1 MEADRH
7 RKGRSDEMKLPYSAP
22 VHPPLESDS
31 RILLGPGPSNV
42 EPQVL
47 QAMAA
52 SMVGHLDPFFLEA
65 MDRIQDLLRYAFQ
78 SQNPLTIPVS
88 GTGSA
93 AMETAMANLIEP
105 GDPVLVCVNGFFGE
119 RMADMA
125 RRYQGEV
132 RILQRPWAEV
142 FTLEEIEA
150 ELKARPAKVVAVVHG
165 ETSTGALQPLEGM
178 VDMVREH
185 GGLLVVDA
193 VATLGGVPLL
203 VDELDLDVCYSGS
216 QKCLSAP
223 PGLGPITIG
232 PRAAAALA
240 GRKTAVGSWYFD
252 LTGVQKY
259 WGKERTY
266 HHTAPISANFA
277 LYEALRLLAAE
288 GLEARWARH
297 RRCAELLWEGLAA
310 LDLTLLIPEPYR
322 MVTVTTVRVP
332 DGVNEAQVRARL
344 REEFHIEIAGGL
356 GVLKGKVWRIGLMG
370 HSAREQNVAA
380 LLGGLE
386 AILH

>member
-1 MEADRH
+1 MR
-7 RKGRSDEMKLPYSAP
+7 LPYSAP
-22 VHPPLESDS
+22 ARPPLETVS

-42 EPQVL
+42 DPQVL

-52 SMVGHLDPFFLEA
+52 SMVGHLDPFFLET

-78 SQNPLTIPVS
+78 STNPLTIPVS

-150 ELKARPAKVVAVVHG
+150 ELKARPAKVVAIVHG

-178 VDMVREH
+178 AAMVRGN

-203 VDELDLDVCYSGS
+203 VDELGIDVCYTGS
-216 QKCLSAP
+216 QKCLSCP
-223 PGLGPITIG
+223 PGLGPITLG

-240 GRKTAVGSWYFD
+240 ARKTTVGSWYFD

-277 LYEALRLLAAE
+277 LYEGLRMLAQE

-297 RRCAELLWEGLAA
+297 RHCAEQLWEGLAA
-310 LDLTLLIPEPYR
+310 LDLTLLIPQPYR

-332 DGVNEAQVRARL
+332 DGVNEALVRGRL
-344 REEFHIEIAGGL
+344 REEFNIEIAGGL
-356 GVLKGKVWRIGLMG
+356 GELKGKVWRVGLMG
-370 HSAREQNVAA
+370 HSAREENVAA
-380 LLGGLE
+380 LLGGLDQ
-386 AILH
+386 ILHPA

>member
-1 MEADRH
+1 
-7 RKGRSDEMKLPYSAP
+7 MKLPYSAP
-22 VHPPLESDS
+22 AHPPLESDS

-78 SQNPLTIPVS
+78 TQNPLTIPVS

-105 GDPVLVCVNGFFGE
+105 GDSVLVCVNGFFGE
-119 RMADMA
+119 RMGDMA
-125 RRYQGEV
+125 RRYQGEL
-132 RILQRPWAEV
+132 RILERPWAEV

-150 ELKARPAKVVAVVHG
+150 ELKARPAKVVAIVHG

-178 VDMVREH
+178 AEMVREH

-240 GRKTAVGSWYFD
+240 GRKTTVGSWYFD

-297 RRCAELLWEGLAA
+297 RRCAELLWEGLAS

-332 DGVNEAQVRARL
+332 DGVNESQVRGRL
-344 REEFHIEIAGGL
+344 REEFNIEIAGGL

-380 LLGGLE
+380 LLGALE
-386 AILH
+386 TILH

>member
-1 MEADRH
+1 MR
-7 RKGRSDEMKLPYSAP
+7 LPYSAP
-22 VHPPLESDS
+22 SHPPLETDS

-42 EPQVL
+42 DPQVL

-52 SMVGHLDPFFLEA
+52 SMVGHLDPFFLET

-78 SQNPLTIPVS
+78 TQNPLTIPVS

-105 GDPVLVCVNGFFGE
+105 GDPVLICVSGFFGD

-125 RRYQGEV
+125 RRYRGDV

-150 ELKARPAKVVAVVHG
+150 ELKARPAKVVAIVHG

-178 VDMVREH
+178 AEMVRER

-203 VDELDLDVCYSGS
+203 VDELGLDVCYTGS
-216 QKCLSAP
+216 QKCLSVP
-223 PGLGPITIG
+223 PGLGPITLG

-240 GRKTAVGSWYFD
+240 ARKTPVGSWYFD

-277 LYEALRLLAAE
+277 LYEGLRMLAQE

-297 RRCAELLWEGLAA
+297 RRCAEMFWEGLEA

-332 DGVNEAQVRARL
+332 DGVNEAQVRGRL
-344 REEFHIEIAGGL
+344 REEFNIEIAGGL
-356 GVLKGKVWRIGLMG
+356 GELKGKVWRVGLMG
-370 HSAREQNVAA
+370 HSAQEQNVAA
-380 LLGGLE
+380 LLGALE
-386 AILH
+386 AILHPA

>member
-1 MEADRH
+1 M
-7 RKGRSDEMKLPYSAP
+7 
-22 VHPPLESDS
+22 
-31 RILLGPGPSNV
+31 GPGPSNV
-42 EPQVL
+42 DPQVL

-52 SMVGHLDPFFLEA
+52 SMVGHLDPFFLET

-78 SQNPLTIPVS
+78 SSNPLTIPVS
-88 GTGSA
+88 GTGSG

-150 ELKARPAKVVAVVHG
+150 ELKLRPAKVVAIVHG

-178 VDMVREH
+178 AAMVRGN

-203 VDELDLDVCYSGS
+203 VDELGIDVCYTGS
-216 QKCLSAP
+216 QKCLSCP
-223 PGLGPITIG
+223 PGLGPITLG

-240 GRKTAVGSWYFD
+240 ERKTTVGSWYFD

-277 LYEALRLLAAE
+277 LYEGLRMLAQE

-310 LDLTLLIPEPYR
+310 LDLTLLIPQPYR

-332 DGVNEAQVRARL
+332 DGVNEAQVRGRL
-344 REEFHIEIAGGL
+344 REEFNIEIAGGL
-356 GVLKGKVWRIGLMG
+356 GVLKGKVWRVGLMG
-370 HSAREQNVAA
+370 HSAREENVAA
-380 LLGGLE
+380 LLGGLDQ
-386 AILH
+386 ILHPA

>member
-1 MEADRH
+1 MR
-7 RKGRSDEMKLPYSAP
+7 LPYSAP
-22 VHPPLESDS
+22 AHPPLETDS

-42 EPQVL
+42 DPQVL

-52 SMVGHLDPFFLEA
+52 SMVGHLDPFFLET

-78 SQNPLTIPVS
+78 SRNPLTIPVS

-105 GDPVLVCVNGFFGE
+105 GDPVLICVNGFFGD

-150 ELKARPAKVVAVVHG
+150 ELKVRPAKVVAIVHG

-178 VDMVREH
+178 AEMVRKH

-203 VDELDLDVCYSGS
+203 VDELGIDVCYTGS
-216 QKCLSAP
+216 QKCLSVP
-223 PGLGPITIG
+223 PGLGPITLG
-232 PRAAAALA
+232 PRAAEALA
-240 GRKTAVGSWYFD
+240 ARKTPVGSWYFD

-277 LYEALRLLAAE
+277 LYEGLRMLAQE

-297 RRCAELLWEGLAA
+297 RRCAEMFWEGLAA

-332 DGVNEAQVRARL
+332 DGVNEAQVRGRL
-344 REEFHIEIAGGL
+344 REEFNIEIAGGL
-356 GVLKGKVWRIGLMG
+356 GELKGKVWRVGLMG
-370 HSAREQNVAA
+370 HSAREENVAA
-380 LLGGLE
+380 LLGALE
-386 AILH
+386 AILHPA